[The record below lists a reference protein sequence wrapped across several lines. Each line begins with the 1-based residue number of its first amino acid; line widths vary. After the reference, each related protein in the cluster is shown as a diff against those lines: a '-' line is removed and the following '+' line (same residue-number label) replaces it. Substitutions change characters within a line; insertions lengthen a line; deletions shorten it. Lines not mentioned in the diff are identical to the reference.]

1 VNGQFSERTG
11 RVRSFRERYAALNPE
26 HRKTVQRPATGV
38 PIEAIEQ
45 GAFRSNLAGNVFVSE
60 TRHTDPRLHL
70 LRGRPSISSQLYFT
84 QALNVAPTDVLF
96 LDTET
101 TGLAGGTG
109 TNAFLIGVGYF
120 DGDAFTLQQ
129 FFMRSPAEERSMLEE
144 LRQLFSAFPVLVT
157 FNGKSFDWPLL
168 DTRFLMHG
176 YRLDFTFTHLDLL
189 HPARRIWKHRLPS
202 CSLTSL
208 EQAIFGIERSG
219 DVPGYL
225 IPQLYFDYLRDGD
238 ARRLRPVFSHNRADI
253 VTLACL
259 LETLLQAESE
269 PEDALTH
276 PEDRIGLALALLA
289 AGDFGRASQL
299 LSDSLAVERLE
310 PSLRL
315 RAQKELWLLLRRSGR
330 ASDGIALLE
339 SMCSEAIGKRDIDL
353 FPYLELAK
361 YYEHAVR
368 DYRAAERIVERA
380 IRLVELTGRR
390 SERADLIYRLNRI
403 QRKQRTLF

>member
-1 VNGQFSERTG
+1 VEGTQ

-26 HRKTVQRPATGV
+26 NRTPLAKPAGGV
-38 PIEAIEQ
+38 PIEAIER
-45 GAFRSNLAGNVFVSE
+45 GIFRHNLAGDVFVSE
-60 TRHTDPRLHL
+60 TRHDDARFNTLRARPTVASRLH
-70 LRGRPSISSQLYFT
+70 FT
-84 QALNVAPTDVLF
+84 QSPNGDIKPTDLLF

-120 DGDAFTLQQ
+120 DGETFTLQQ

-144 LRQLFSAFPVLVT
+144 LRHLFSAFPVLVT

-176 YRLDFTFTHLDLL
+176 YRLDFNFTHLDLL

-208 EQAIFGIERSG
+208 EQEIYGIERVG

-238 ARRLRPVFSHNRADI
+238 ARRLRSVFSHNRADI

-259 LETLLQAESE
+259 LETLLQVETE
-269 PEDALTH
+269 PETALAH
-276 PEDRIGLALALLA
+276 AEDRVGLALSFLA
-289 AGDFGRASQL
+289 AGEFERARRML
-299 LSDSLAVERLE
+299 TDALPAVGLD
-310 PSLRL
+310 PALRR
-315 RAQKELWLLLRRSGR
+315 RAQKELWLLLRRSGC
-330 ASDGIALLE
+330 AHEGLTLLE
-339 SMCSEAIGKRDIDL
+339 SMCAETVARPEVDL

-361 YYEHAVR
+361 YFEHVAR
-368 DYRAAERIVERA
+368 DYRAAEQIVERA
-380 IRLVELTGRR
+380 LRVVDLAGRR
-390 SERADLIYRLNRI
+390 PERADLIYRLNRI
-403 QRKQRTLF
+403 QRKQRTIV